1 MKMILTVII
10 GIVVAALFSIWLNQR
25 KKQRCFVCQSRKCI
39 PVKREAKG
47 ETEIEIQKVKNIM
60 TTATGQRGPVMP
72 YSVSNRRYIVPGK
85 RLFFDVTYR
94 CKRCGKEFVCPEFM
108 DVEKE

>member
-1 MKMILTVII
+1 MKLILTVIV
-10 GIVVAALFSIWLNQR
+10 GILVAALFSFRLKLC
-25 KKQRCFVCQSRKCI
+25 KKQRCLECHSRRCI
-39 PVKREAKG
+39 LVKRENKG

-85 RLFFDVTYR
+85 RLFFDATYL
-94 CKRCGKEFVCPEFM
+94 CKSCGKEFVCPEVV
-108 DVEKE
+108 DVEI

>member
-1 MKMILTVII
+1 MKQILTVIV
-10 GIVVAALFSIWLNQR
+10 GILVAALFSVMMKLC
-25 KKQRCFVCQSRKCI
+25 KKQRCLECRSRRCI
-39 PVKREAKG
+39 PVKRENKG

-60 TTATGQRGPVMP
+60 TTATGQRGAVMP
-72 YSVSNRRYIVPGK
+72 YISNRRYIVPGK

-108 DVEKE
+108 DIEK